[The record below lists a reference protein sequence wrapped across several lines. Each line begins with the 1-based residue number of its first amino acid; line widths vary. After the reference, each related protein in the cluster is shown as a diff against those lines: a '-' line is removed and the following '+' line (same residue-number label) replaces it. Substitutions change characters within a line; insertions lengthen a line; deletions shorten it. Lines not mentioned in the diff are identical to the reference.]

1 MPLAMGHAQ
10 AAVSAHN
17 DHNADSHH
25 SKDRHEAAMRKR
37 RSADR
42 CEEGKTHE
50 IEKTSALMVR
60 SRKMETPSRRASIT
74 IFCSYIGKLRSN
86 QAI

>member
-25 SKDRHEAAMRKR
+25 SKDRHGYEAAMRKR

-42 CEEGKTHE
+42 CEEKNE
-50 IEKTSALMVR
+50 IEKISALMVR
-60 SRKMETPSRRASIT
+60 SRNMESPFGIT
-74 IFCSYIGKLRSN
+74 ILCKCNTCIEAL
-86 QAI
+86 